1 VAGEAG
7 QLRTRAA
14 TVTTGS
20 CVEGLV
26 DCAAT
31 LANPELLDSS
41 TGLPRADQP
50 GEGLA
55 TIEDLRDLTLGNAVR
70 LLRNGAQAFPAWLDA
85 IDAARDRVS
94 MEMYIF
100 DDDRVG
106 RRVADALCDAAK
118 RGVTVRLLYDFIGCR
133 HAPAEF
139 FANMRRAGV
148 HTLVYHPYRLWRPR
162 FWTLVRRNHRKTLV
176 VDGQL
181 AFVGGINV
189 SEDWLP
195 ASEGGSDWHDVALE
209 VRGPAVLTIE
219 QTFLRTW
226 NWRAKRRLRLRRRAL
241 HRPAPVGDVPL
252 AVIANSELV
261 DRFAIRRSALHAI
274 RNSRERAYL
283 VSPYFMPD
291 VGFMQ
296 ALARAAAR
304 GVDVRILVPVAS
316 DAVLVDWAS
325 RASFSRLLKAGIRIF
340 QHSPMMH
347 GKALLVDRVFTSI
360 GSYNFDHRSL
370 VYNLELVV
378 NTLDRRCNES
388 LAAMLEEDMAEGTE
402 IKGED
407 LRRRSWFTRAVE
419 RLAYSLRHWL

>member
-1 VAGEAG
+1 MAEP
-7 QLRTRAA
+7 
-14 TVTTGS
+14 S
-20 CVEGLV
+20 ESLV
-26 DCAAT
+26 Y
-31 LANPELLDSS
+31 
-41 TGLPRADQP
+41 
-50 GEGLA
+50 
-55 TIEDLRDLTLGNAVR
+55 IEDVGDLTMGNSVQ
-70 LLRNGAQAFPAWLDA
+70 LLRNGSQAFPAWLDA
-85 IDAARDRVS
+85 IDAAHERIS

-100 DDDRVG
+100 DDDRIG
-106 RRVADALCDAAK
+106 RRMADALCGAAR
-118 RGVTVRLLYDFIGCR
+118 RGVVVRLLYDFIGCR

-148 HTLVYHPYRLWRPR
+148 HTVVYHPYRLWRPR

-176 VDGQL
+176 CDGQV

-189 SEDWLP
+189 SDAWLP
-195 ASEGGSDWHDVALE
+195 ASEGGADWHDVALE
-209 VRGPAVLTIE
+209 IRGPSVSIIE
-219 QTFLRTW
+219 QSFIRTW
-226 NWRAKRRLRLRRRAL
+226 NWRAKRRMRFRRRTL
-241 HRPAPVGDVPL
+241 HRPAPVGNVAL
-252 AVIANSELV
+252 AVIANGELV

-304 GVDVRILVPVAS
+304 GVDVRILVPVES
-316 DAVLVDWAS
+316 DTFLVDWAS

-340 QHSPMMH
+340 QYSPMMH
-347 GKALLVDRVFTSI
+347 GKALLVDRAFTSI

-378 NTLDRRCNES
+378 NTLDRTCNES
-388 LAAMLEEDMAEGTE
+388 LAAMLNQDMAEGTE
-402 IKGED
+402 LRWED
-407 LRRRSWFTRAVE
+407 MRRRSWFTRVLE